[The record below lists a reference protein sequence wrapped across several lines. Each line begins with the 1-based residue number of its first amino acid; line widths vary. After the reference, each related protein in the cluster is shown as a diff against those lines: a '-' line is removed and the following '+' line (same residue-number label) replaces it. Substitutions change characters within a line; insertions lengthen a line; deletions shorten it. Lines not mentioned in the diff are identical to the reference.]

1 MWQTPVGRGFVMLA
15 AMSAL
20 FGFAMNAQQNIVT
33 NYFDGVLGL
42 KGPQFGYITAIREIP
57 GFLLIF
63 LTALF
68 YRVSLQR
75 VTAGALVLLA
85 VGYTFFGLSNSFWSV
100 APWVII
106 SSMGYHTVLQTQYS
120 LGLSL
125 TSESKSGSILGRMA
139 AINQGGSLTALI
151 IILIVFHFHPG
162 LFRPSFVVLGLVS
175 LLAALAIFGFPHLH
189 DGEARAQAAKRDPI
203 VFKHEYR
210 FYYYLSALDG
220 GRQQVF
226 FSFGLW
232 VLVHRY
238 HLSVAQISGVLIA
251 VTFASMSSGPWI
263 GRMIDKHGE
272 RRMLS
277 MINVGYVVA
286 LGGYALA
293 NNVVIACFCYLLYT
307 FMMPLSPIGAATY
320 LRKVAVADEV
330 APSLAM
336 GVTLQHA
343 AAIVVPI
350 TTGIIL
356 NYVGYQI
363 PFLIACVFASF
374 TFFVTRRLDPATQR
388 SSARIAADNARMAD
402 INDVAEAAA
411 VAEAGEGSGGTGIAT
426 AGTIGSLP
434 AASTSS
440 H

>member
-33 NYFDGVLGL
+33 NYFDSVLGL

-162 LFRPSFVVLGLVS
+162 LFRPSFVVLGVVS

-203 VFKHEYR
+203 VFKREYR

-232 VLVHRY
+232 VLVHQY

-293 NNVVIACFCYLLYT
+293 SNVVIACLCYLLYT

-320 LRKVAVADEV
+320 LRKVAVADEI

-374 TFFVTRRLDPATQR
+374 TFFVTRRLDPAAQR
-388 SSARIAADNARMAD
+388 SPARIAADNARMAS

-426 AGTIGSLP
+426 TGSIGSIP
-434 AASTSS
+434 AASTGSD
-440 H
+440 